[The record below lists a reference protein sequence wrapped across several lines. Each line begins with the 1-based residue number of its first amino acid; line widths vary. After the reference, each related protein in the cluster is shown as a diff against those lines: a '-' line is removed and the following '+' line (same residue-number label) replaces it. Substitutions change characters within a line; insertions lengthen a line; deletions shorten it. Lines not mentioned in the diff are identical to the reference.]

1 MVVFKRVEMKNFM
14 AVQEA
19 TLDLDNRGLVLIEGK
34 NKSNDSFTSNG
45 ASKTTLITSIT
56 YALYGKT
63 EKGLKAD
70 EVVNRIEKKNTYV
83 KLTFFVGEDE
93 YRIER
98 YRKDKTH
105 KNKVL
110 LFCNDKEITGSTND
124 VTDKA
129 IQELFGIEF
138 NTYVNAIMYGQGDI
152 PMFSQATDKGKKE
165 ILESI
170 TNVEVYKKAQDIAK
184 EKIKEVEQEQ
194 QSKESDIKQLKFKV
208 SMLEEQYNKDLDYY
222 NSVMEQKKQE
232 EATIEQAKKEA
243 QQQRDELTKQIE
255 EVKQN
260 IPQVEEVEFE
270 FSDSYYKAQEAINKI
285 ETHKKE
291 KLLPA
296 EQDVTST
303 FNIIKYDIQ
312 ELNKKHSQLDTSDHC
327 PVCGSPID
335 NSHKVKEQHNIQEQL
350 EVKKNQLEQYQEAL
364 NKIEDKKLELETK
377 KENIQSIMQVEEE
390 DKNKHQQMIQ
400 EQYRKQQSYYAKIS
414 ELENKKNGIT
424 DPVLNDYSYIKKP
437 DEEEHK
443 KEVENINLTID
454 KHSEDV
460 LQLESNKVQYQQA
473 VEAFGNKGIRS
484 VVLDFITPFLNEKAN
499 EYLQVLSGS
508 DISVEFQTQ
517 VENTKGE
524 LKDKF
529 DVIVTNSNGGTSY
542 KSNSAGEQKR
552 IDLAISFAIQDLI
565 MSKDDISTN
574 IALYDECFDGLD
586 TVGCENVIKL
596 LKDRLNTVGTIFV
609 ITHSESL
616 KPLFEN
622 VITMVKEDGVSRL
635 EKENRNEVKN

>member
-70 EVVNRIEKKNTYV
+70 EVVNRIEKKNTHV
-83 KLTFFVGEDE
+83 KLTFLVGEDE

-124 VTDKA
+124 VTDKS

-170 TNVEVYKKAQDIAK
+170 TNVEVYKKAQDVAK

-260 IPQVEEVEFE
+260 IPQVEETEFE

-303 FNIIKYDIQ
+303 FNIIKYDIT

-424 DPVLNDYSYIKKP
+424 DPILNDYSYIKKP

-517 VENTKGE
+517 VENAKGE

>member
-70 EVVNRIEKKNTYV
+70 EVVNRIEKKNTHV
-83 KLTFFVGEDE
+83 KLTFLVGEDE

-124 VTDKA
+124 VTDKS

-170 TNVEVYKKAQDIAK
+170 TNVEVYKKAQDVAK

-596 LKDRLNTVGTIFV
+596 LKDRLNVVGTIFV

>member
-70 EVVNRIEKKNTYV
+70 EVVNRIEKKNTHV
-83 KLTFFVGEDE
+83 KLTFLVGEDE

-124 VTDKA
+124 VTDKS

-170 TNVEVYKKAQDIAK
+170 TNVEVYKKAQDVAK

-622 VITMVKEDGVSRL
+622 VITMVKEEGVSRL

>member
-70 EVVNRIEKKNTYV
+70 EVVNRIEKKNTHV
-83 KLTFFVGEDE
+83 KLTFLVGEDE

-124 VTDKA
+124 VTDKS

-170 TNVEVYKKAQDIAK
+170 TNVEVYKKAQDVAK

-194 QSKESDIKQLKFKV
+194 QTKEADISQLKFKIN
-208 SMLEEQYNKDLDYY
+208 MLEEQHQKELDYY

-232 EATIEQAKKEA
+232 EESIEQAKLEA
-243 QQQRDELTKQIE
+243 QQQREEISKQIE
-255 EVKQN
+255 EVKNN
-260 IPQVEEVEFE
+260 IPQVEETEFE
-270 FSDSYYKAQEAINKI
+270 FSDSYYKAQEAINKL
-285 ETHKKE
+285 ETHKKD

-296 EQDVTST
+296 EQEVTTT
-303 FNIIKYDIQ
+303 FNIIKYDIT

-596 LKDRLNTVGTIFV
+596 LKDRLNVVGTIFV

>member
-70 EVVNRIEKKNTYV
+70 EVVNRIEKKNTHV
-83 KLTFFVGEDE
+83 KLTFLVGEDE

-124 VTDKA
+124 VTDKS

-170 TNVEVYKKAQDIAK
+170 TNVEVYKKAQDVAK

-285 ETHKKE
+285 ETHRKE

-424 DPVLNDYSYIKKP
+424 DPILNDYSYIKKP

-517 VENTKGE
+517 VENAKGE

>member
-14 AVQEA
+14 AVKEA

-83 KLTFFVGEDE
+83 KLTFFVGDDE

-129 IQELFGIEF
+129 IQDLFGIEF

-170 TNVEVYKKAQDIAK
+170 TNVEVYKKAQDVAK
-184 EKIKEVEQEQ
+184 EKIKEIEQEQ
-194 QSKESDIKQLKFKV
+194 QSKESDINQLKFKV
-208 SMLEEQYNKDLDYY
+208 SMLEEQYDKDLDYY

-232 EATIEQAKKEA
+232 EESIEQAKKEA
-243 QQQRDELTKQIE
+243 EKQREEISKQIE
-255 EVKQN
+255 EVKNN
-260 IPQVEEVEFE
+260 IPQVEETEFE
-270 FSDSYYKAQEAINKI
+270 FSDSYYKAQEAINKL
-285 ETHKKE
+285 ETHKKD

-296 EQDVTST
+296 EQEVTAT
-303 FNIIKYDIQ
+303 FNIIKYDIT

-335 NSHKVKEQHNIQEQL
+335 NSHKVKEQENIQEQL
-350 EVKKNQLEQYQEAL
+350 EVKKKQLEQYQEAL
-364 NKIEDKKLELETK
+364 NKIEDKKLELESK
-377 KENIQSIMQVEEE
+377 KEKIQNIMQVEEE
-390 DKNKHQQMIQ
+390 DKNKHQQEIQ

-414 ELENKKNGIT
+414 ELENKKNSIT

-437 DEEEHK
+437 DKEEHK
-443 KEVENINLTID
+443 KGVTFINLTID
-454 KHSEDV
+454 KLSEDV

-596 LKDRLNTVGTIFV
+596 LKDRLKTVGTIFV

-622 VITMVKEDGVSRL
+622 VITMVKEEGVSRL
-635 EKENRNEVKN
+635 EKENNNEVKN

>member
-70 EVVNRIEKKNTYV
+70 EVVNRIEKKNTHV
-83 KLTFFVGEDE
+83 KLTFLVGEDE

-170 TNVEVYKKAQDIAK
+170 TNVEVYKKAQDVAK

-243 QQQRDELTKQIE
+243 QQQRDKLTKQIE

-596 LKDRLNTVGTIFV
+596 LKDRLNVVGTIFV

>member
-70 EVVNRIEKKNTYV
+70 EVVNRIEKKNTHV
-83 KLTFFVGEDE
+83 KLTFLVGEDE

-124 VTDKA
+124 VTDKS

-170 TNVEVYKKAQDIAK
+170 TNVEVYKKAQDVAK

-194 QSKESDIKQLKFKV
+194 QTKEADISQLKFKIN
-208 SMLEEQYNKDLDYY
+208 MLEEQHQKELDYY

-232 EATIEQAKKEA
+232 EESIEQAKLEA
-243 QQQRDELTKQIE
+243 QQQREELSKQIE

-285 ETHKKE
+285 EEHKKE

-303 FNIIKYDIQ
+303 FNIIKYDIT

-335 NSHKVKEQHNIQEQL
+335 NSHKVKEQHSIQEQL

-364 NKIEDKKLELETK
+364 NKIEDKKVELESK
-377 KENIQSIMQVEEE
+377 KEKIQSIIQVEEE
-390 DKNKHQQMIQ
+390 DKNRHQQAIQ
-400 EQYRKQQSYYAKIS
+400 EQYRNQQSYYTKIS
-414 ELENKKNGIT
+414 ELENKKNSII
-424 DPVLNDYSYIKKP
+424 DPVLNDYSYIKEP
-437 DEEEHK
+437 DKEQYK
-443 KEVENINLTID
+443 KEITSIELTID
-454 KHSEDV
+454 KHSKDV

>member
-70 EVVNRIEKKNTYV
+70 EVVNRIEKKNTHV
-83 KLTFFVGEDE
+83 KLTFLVGEDE

-124 VTDKA
+124 VTDKS

-170 TNVEVYKKAQDIAK
+170 TNVEVYKKAQDVAK

-285 ETHKKE
+285 ETHRKE

>member
-83 KLTFFVGEDE
+83 KLTFFVGDDE

-98 YRKDKTH
+98 YRKDKTY

-124 VTDKA
+124 VTDKS

-170 TNVEVYKKAQDIAK
+170 TNVEVYKKAQDVAK

-260 IPQVEEVEFE
+260 IPQVEETEFE

-285 ETHKKE
+285 ETHRKE

-596 LKDRLNTVGTIFV
+596 LKDRLNVVGTIFV

>member
-70 EVVNRIEKKNTYV
+70 EVVNRIEKKNTHI
-83 KLTFFVGEDE
+83 KLTFLVGEDE

-124 VTDKA
+124 VTDKS

-170 TNVEVYKKAQDIAK
+170 TNVEVYKKAQDVAK

>member
-70 EVVNRIEKKNTYV
+70 EVVNRIEKKNTHV
-83 KLTFFVGEDE
+83 KLTFLVGEDE

-170 TNVEVYKKAQDIAK
+170 TNVEVYKKAQDVAK

-424 DPVLNDYSYIKKP
+424 DPILNDYSYIKEP
-437 DEEEHK
+437 DKEQYK
-443 KEVENINLTID
+443 KEITSIELTID
-454 KHSEDV
+454 KHSKDV

>member
-1 MVVFKRVEMKNFM
+1 MVVFNRVEMKNFM
-14 AVQEA
+14 AVKEA
-19 TLDLDNRGLVLIEGK
+19 TLDLYNRGLVLIEGK

-83 KLTFFVGEDE
+83 KLTFFVGDDA

-98 YRKDKTH
+98 YRKDKTY

-129 IQELFGIEF
+129 IQDLFGIEF

-170 TNVEVYKKAQDIAK
+170 TNVEVYKKAQDVAK
-184 EKIKEVEQEQ
+184 EKIKEIEQEQ

-596 LKDRLNTVGTIFV
+596 LKDRLNTVRTIFV

>member
-14 AVQEA
+14 AVKEA

-70 EVVNRIEKKNTYV
+70 EVVNRTEKKNTYV
-83 KLTFFVGEDE
+83 KLTFFVGDDA

-98 YRKDKTH
+98 YRKDKTY

-129 IQELFGIEF
+129 IQDLFGIEF

-170 TNVEVYKKAQDIAK
+170 TNVEVYKKAQDVAK
-184 EKIKEVEQEQ
+184 EKIKEIEQEQ
-194 QSKESDIKQLKFKV
+194 QSKESDINQLKFKV
-208 SMLEEQYNKDLDYY
+208 SMLEEQYDKDLDYY

-232 EATIEQAKKEA
+232 EESIEQAKKEA
-243 QQQRDELTKQIE
+243 EKQREEISKQIE
-255 EVKQN
+255 EVKNN
-260 IPQVEEVEFE
+260 IPQVEETEFE
-270 FSDSYYKAQEAINKI
+270 FSDSYYKAQEAINKL
-285 ETHKKE
+285 ETHKKD

-296 EQDVTST
+296 EQEVTTT
-303 FNIIKYDIQ
+303 FNIIKYDIT

-335 NSHKVKEQHNIQEQL
+335 NSHKVKEQDSIQEQL
-350 EVKKNQLEQYQEAL
+350 EVKKKQLEQYQEAL
-364 NKIEDKKLELETK
+364 NKIEDKKLELESK
-377 KENIQSIMQVEEE
+377 KEKIQNIMQVEEE
-390 DKNKHQQMIQ
+390 DKNKHQQEIQ

-414 ELENKKNGIT
+414 ELENKKNSIT

-437 DEEEHK
+437 DKEEHK
-443 KEVENINLTID
+443 KGVTFINLTID
-454 KHSEDV
+454 KLSEDV

-596 LKDRLNTVGTIFV
+596 LKDRLKTVGTIFV

>member
-1 MVVFKRVEMKNFM
+1 MVVFNRVEMKNFM
-14 AVQEA
+14 AVKEA

-70 EVVNRIEKKNTYV
+70 EVVNRIEKKNTHV
-83 KLTFFVGEDE
+83 KLTFLVGEDE

-129 IQELFGIEF
+129 IQDLFGIEF

-170 TNVEVYKKAQDIAK
+170 TNVEVYKKAQDVAK
-184 EKIKEVEQEQ
+184 EKIKEIEQEQ
-194 QSKESDIKQLKFKV
+194 QSKESDINQLKFKV
-208 SMLEEQYNKDLDYY
+208 SMLEEQYDKDLDYY

-232 EATIEQAKKEA
+232 EESIEQAKKEA
-243 QQQRDELTKQIE
+243 ERQREEISKQIE
-255 EVKQN
+255 EVKNN
-260 IPQVEEVEFE
+260 IPQVEETEFE
-270 FSDSYYKAQEAINKI
+270 FSDSYYKAQEAINKL
-285 ETHKKE
+285 ETHKKD

-296 EQDVTST
+296 EQEVTTT
-303 FNIIKYDIQ
+303 FNIIKYDIT

-335 NSHKVKEQHNIQEQL
+335 NSHKVKEQENIQEQL
-350 EVKKNQLEQYQEAL
+350 EVKKKQLEQYQEAL
-364 NKIEDKKLELETK
+364 NKIEDKKLELESK
-377 KENIQSIMQVEEE
+377 KEKIQNIMQVEEE
-390 DKNKHQQMIQ
+390 DKNKHQQEIQ
-400 EQYRKQQSYYAKIS
+400 EQYRNQQSYYTKIS
-414 ELENKKNGIT
+414 ELENKKNNII
-424 DPVLNDYSYIKKP
+424 DPVLNDYSYIKEP
-437 DEEEHK
+437 DKEQYK
-443 KEVENINLTID
+443 KEITSIELTID
-454 KHSEDV
+454 KHSKDV

>member
-83 KLTFFVGEDE
+83 KLTFFVGDDE

-98 YRKDKTH
+98 YRKDKTY

-124 VTDKA
+124 VTDKS

-170 TNVEVYKKAQDIAK
+170 TNVEVYKKAQDVAK

-194 QSKESDIKQLKFKV
+194 QTKEADISQLKFKIN
-208 SMLEEQYNKDLDYY
+208 MLEEQHQKELDYY

-232 EATIEQAKKEA
+232 EESIEQAKLEA
-243 QQQRDELTKQIE
+243 QQQREEISKQIE
-255 EVKQN
+255 EVKNN
-260 IPQVEEVEFE
+260 IPQVEETEFE
-270 FSDSYYKAQEAINKI
+270 FSDSYYKAQEAINKL
-285 ETHKKE
+285 ETHKKD

-296 EQDVTST
+296 EQEVTTT
-303 FNIIKYDIQ
+303 FNIIKYDIT

-335 NSHKVKEQHNIQEQL
+335 NSHKVKEQENIQEQL
-350 EVKKNQLEQYQEAL
+350 EVKKKQLEQYQEAL
-364 NKIEDKKLELETK
+364 NKIEDKKLELESK
-377 KENIQSIMQVEEE
+377 KEKIQNIMQVEEE
-390 DKNKHQQMIQ
+390 DKNKHQQEIQ

-414 ELENKKNGIT
+414 ELENKKNSII
-424 DPVLNDYSYIKKP
+424 DPVLNDYSYIKEP
-437 DEEEHK
+437 DKEQYK
-443 KEVENINLTID
+443 KEITSIELTID
-454 KHSEDV
+454 KHSKDV

-517 VENTKGE
+517 VENAKGE

-596 LKDRLNTVGTIFV
+596 LKDRLNVVGTIFV

>member
-1 MVVFKRVEMKNFM
+1 MVVFNRVEMKNFM
-14 AVQEA
+14 AVKEA

-70 EVVNRIEKKNTYV
+70 EVVNRIEKKNTHV
-83 KLTFFVGEDE
+83 KLTFLVGEDE

-124 VTDKA
+124 VTDKS

-170 TNVEVYKKAQDIAK
+170 TNVEVYKKAQDVAK

-285 ETHKKE
+285 ETHRKE

-596 LKDRLNTVGTIFV
+596 LKDRLNVVGTIFV

>member
-70 EVVNRIEKKNTYV
+70 EVVNRIEKKNTHV
-83 KLTFFVGEDE
+83 KLTFLVGEDE

-124 VTDKA
+124 VTDKS

-170 TNVEVYKKAQDIAK
+170 TNVEVYKKAQDVAK

-285 ETHKKE
+285 ETHRKE

-460 LQLESNKVQYQQA
+460 LQSESNKVQYQQA

-517 VENTKGE
+517 VENAKGE

>member
-70 EVVNRIEKKNTYV
+70 EVVNRIEKKNTHV
-83 KLTFFVGEDE
+83 KLTFLVGEDE

-124 VTDKA
+124 VTDKS

-170 TNVEVYKKAQDIAK
+170 TNVEVYKKAQDVAK

-285 ETHKKE
+285 ETHRKE

-454 KHSEDV
+454 KHSKDV

-517 VENTKGE
+517 VENAKGE

>member
-14 AVQEA
+14 AVKEA

-83 KLTFFVGEDE
+83 KLTFFVGDDE

-129 IQELFGIEF
+129 IQDLFGIEF

-170 TNVEVYKKAQDIAK
+170 TNVEVYKKAQDVAK
-184 EKIKEVEQEQ
+184 EKIKEIEQEQ
-194 QSKESDIKQLKFKV
+194 QSKESDINQLKFKV
-208 SMLEEQYNKDLDYY
+208 SMLEEQYDKDLDYY

-232 EATIEQAKKEA
+232 EESIEQAKKEA
-243 QQQRDELTKQIE
+243 ERQREEISKQIE
-255 EVKQN
+255 EVKNN
-260 IPQVEEVEFE
+260 IPQVEETEFE
-270 FSDSYYKAQEAINKI
+270 FSDSYYKAQEAINKL
-285 ETHKKE
+285 ETHKKD

-296 EQDVTST
+296 EQEVTAT
-303 FNIIKYDIQ
+303 FNIIKYDIT
-312 ELNKKHSQLDTSDHC
+312 ELNKKHSQLDISDHC

-335 NSHKVKEQHNIQEQL
+335 NSHKVKEQENIQEQL
-350 EVKKNQLEQYQEAL
+350 EVKKKQLEQYQEAL
-364 NKIEDKKLELETK
+364 NKIEDKKLELESK
-377 KENIQSIMQVEEE
+377 KEKIQNIMQVEEE
-390 DKNKHQQMIQ
+390 DKNKHQQEIQ

-414 ELENKKNGIT
+414 ELENKKNSIT

-437 DEEEHK
+437 DKEEHK
-443 KEVENINLTID
+443 KGVTFINLTID
-454 KHSEDV
+454 KLSEGV

-596 LKDRLNTVGTIFV
+596 LKDRLKTVGTIFV

-622 VITMVKEDGVSRL
+622 VITMVKEEGVSRL
-635 EKENRNEVKN
+635 EKENNNEVKN

>member
-1 MVVFKRVEMKNFM
+1 MVVFKRVEMNNFM
-14 AVQEA
+14 AVKEA

-83 KLTFFVGEDE
+83 KLTFFVGDDE

-129 IQELFGIEF
+129 IQDLFGIEF

-170 TNVEVYKKAQDIAK
+170 TNVEVYKKAQDVAK
-184 EKIKEVEQEQ
+184 EKIKEIEQEQ
-194 QSKESDIKQLKFKV
+194 QSKESDINQLKFKV
-208 SMLEEQYNKDLDYY
+208 SMLEEQYDKDLDYY
-222 NSVMEQKKQE
+222 KSVMEQKKQE
-232 EATIEQAKKEA
+232 EESIEQAKKEA
-243 QQQRDELTKQIE
+243 EKQREEISKQIE
-255 EVKQN
+255 EVKNN
-260 IPQVEEVEFE
+260 IPQVEETEFE
-270 FSDSYYKAQEAINKI
+270 FSDSYYKAQEAINKL
-285 ETHKKE
+285 ETHKKD

-296 EQDVTST
+296 EQEVTTT
-303 FNIIKYDIQ
+303 FNIIKYDIT

-327 PVCGSPID
+327 PVCGSPIN
-335 NSHKVKEQHNIQEQL
+335 NSHKVKEQENIQEQL
-350 EVKKNQLEQYQEAL
+350 EVKKKQLEQYQEAL
-364 NKIEDKKLELETK
+364 NKIEDKKLELESK
-377 KENIQSIMQVEEE
+377 KEKIQNIMQVEEE
-390 DKNKHQQMIQ
+390 DKNKHQQEIQ

-414 ELENKKNGIT
+414 ELENKKNSIT

-437 DEEEHK
+437 DKEEHK
-443 KEVENINLTID
+443 KGVTFINLTID
-454 KHSEDV
+454 KLSEDV

-596 LKDRLNTVGTIFV
+596 LKDRLKTVGTIFV

-622 VITMVKEDGVSRL
+622 VITMVKEEGVSRL
-635 EKENRNEVKN
+635 EKENNNEVKN

>member
-70 EVVNRIEKKNTYV
+70 EVVNRIEKKNTHV
-83 KLTFFVGEDE
+83 KLTFLVGEDE

-124 VTDKA
+124 VTDKS

-170 TNVEVYKKAQDIAK
+170 TNVEVYKKAQDVAK

>member
-70 EVVNRIEKKNTYV
+70 EVVNRIEKKNTHV
-83 KLTFFVGEDE
+83 KLTFLVGEDE

-124 VTDKA
+124 VTDKS

-170 TNVEVYKKAQDIAK
+170 TNVEVYKKAQDVAK

-194 QSKESDIKQLKFKV
+194 QTKEADISQLKFKIN
-208 SMLEEQYNKDLDYY
+208 MLEEQHQKELDYY

-232 EATIEQAKKEA
+232 EESIEQAKLEA
-243 QQQRDELTKQIE
+243 QQQREELSKQIE

-285 ETHKKE
+285 EEHKKE

-303 FNIIKYDIQ
+303 FNIIKYDIA

-335 NSHKVKEQHNIQEQL
+335 NSHKVKEQQSIQEQL

-364 NKIEDKKLELETK
+364 NKIEDKKVELESK
-377 KENIQSIMQVEEE
+377 KEKIQSIMQVEEE
-390 DKNKHQQMIQ
+390 DKNKHQQAIQ
-400 EQYRKQQSYYAKIS
+400 EQYRNQQSYYTKIS
-414 ELENKKNGIT
+414 ELENKKNNII
-424 DPVLNDYSYIKKP
+424 DPVLNDYSYIKEP
-437 DEEEHK
+437 DKEQYK
-443 KEVENINLTID
+443 KEITSIELTID
-454 KHSEDV
+454 KHSKDV

-586 TVGCENVIKL
+586 TVGCENAIKL

>member
-83 KLTFFVGEDE
+83 KLTFFVGDDE

-98 YRKDKTH
+98 YRKDKTY

-124 VTDKA
+124 VTDKS

-170 TNVEVYKKAQDIAK
+170 TNVEVYKKAQDVAK

-285 ETHKKE
+285 ETHRKE

-596 LKDRLNTVGTIFV
+596 LKDRLNVVGTIFV

>member
-14 AVQEA
+14 AVKEA

-83 KLTFFVGEDE
+83 KLTFFVGDDE

-98 YRKDKTH
+98 YRKDKTY

-129 IQELFGIEF
+129 IQDLFGIEF

-170 TNVEVYKKAQDIAK
+170 TNVEVYKKAQDVAK
-184 EKIKEVEQEQ
+184 EKIKEIEQEQ
-194 QSKESDIKQLKFKV
+194 QSKESDINQLKFKV
-208 SMLEEQYNKDLDYY
+208 SMLEEQYDKDLDYY

-232 EATIEQAKKEA
+232 EESIEQAKKEA
-243 QQQRDELTKQIE
+243 ERQREEISKQIE
-255 EVKQN
+255 EVKNN
-260 IPQVEEVEFE
+260 IPQVEETEFE
-270 FSDSYYKAQEAINKI
+270 FSDSYYKAQEAINKL
-285 ETHKKE
+285 ETHKKD

-296 EQDVTST
+296 EQEVTTT
-303 FNIIKYDIQ
+303 FNIIKYDIT

-335 NSHKVKEQHNIQEQL
+335 NSHKVKEQENIQEQL

-364 NKIEDKKLELETK
+364 NKIEDKKLELESK
-377 KENIQSIMQVEEE
+377 KEKIQNIMQVEEE
-390 DKNKHQQMIQ
+390 DKNKHQQEIQ

-596 LKDRLNTVGTIFV
+596 LKDRLNVVGTIFV

>member
-70 EVVNRIEKKNTYV
+70 EVVNRIEKKNTHV
-83 KLTFFVGEDE
+83 KLTFLVGEDE

-124 VTDKA
+124 VTDKS

-170 TNVEVYKKAQDIAK
+170 TNVEVYKKAQDVAK

-400 EQYRKQQSYYAKIS
+400 EQYRKQQSYYARIS

-565 MSKDDISTN
+565 MGKDDISTN

>member
-70 EVVNRIEKKNTYV
+70 EVVNRIEKKNTHV
-83 KLTFFVGEDE
+83 KLTFLVGEDE

-124 VTDKA
+124 VTDKS

-170 TNVEVYKKAQDIAK
+170 TNVEVYKKAQDVAK

-285 ETHKKE
+285 ETHRKE

-596 LKDRLNTVGTIFV
+596 LKDRLNVVGTIFV

>member
-70 EVVNRIEKKNTYV
+70 EVVNRIEKKNTHV
-83 KLTFFVGEDE
+83 KLTFLVGEDE

-124 VTDKA
+124 VTDKS

-170 TNVEVYKKAQDIAK
+170 TNVEVYKKAQDVAK

-285 ETHKKE
+285 ETHRKE

-517 VENTKGE
+517 VENAKGE

>member
-1 MVVFKRVEMKNFM
+1 MVVFNRVEMKNFM
-14 AVQEA
+14 AVKEA

-70 EVVNRIEKKNTYV
+70 EVVNRIEKKNTHV
-83 KLTFFVGEDE
+83 KLTFLVGEDE

-129 IQELFGIEF
+129 IQDLFGIEF

-170 TNVEVYKKAQDIAK
+170 TNVEVYKKAQDVAK
-184 EKIKEVEQEQ
+184 EKIKEIEQEQ
-194 QSKESDIKQLKFKV
+194 QSKESDINQLKFKV
-208 SMLEEQYNKDLDYY
+208 SMLEEQYDKDLDYY

-232 EATIEQAKKEA
+232 EESIEQAKKEA
-243 QQQRDELTKQIE
+243 ERQREEISKQIE
-255 EVKQN
+255 EVKNN
-260 IPQVEEVEFE
+260 IPQVEETEFE
-270 FSDSYYKAQEAINKI
+270 FSDSYYKAQEAINKL
-285 ETHKKE
+285 ETHKKD

-296 EQDVTST
+296 EQEVTTT
-303 FNIIKYDIQ
+303 FNIIKYDIT

-335 NSHKVKEQHNIQEQL
+335 NSHKVKEQENIQEQL
-350 EVKKNQLEQYQEAL
+350 EVKKKQLEQYQEAL
-364 NKIEDKKLELETK
+364 NKIEDKKLELESK
-377 KENIQSIMQVEEE
+377 KEKIQSIMQVEEE
-390 DKNKHQQMIQ
+390 DKNRHQQAIQ
-400 EQYRKQQSYYAKIS
+400 EQYRNQQSYYTKIS
-414 ELENKKNGIT
+414 ELEHKKNSII
-424 DPVLNDYSYIKKP
+424 DPVLNDYSYIKEP
-437 DEEEHK
+437 DKEQYK
-443 KEVENINLTID
+443 KEIASIELTID
-454 KHSEDV
+454 KHSKDV

-517 VENTKGE
+517 VENAKGE

-596 LKDRLNTVGTIFV
+596 LKDRLNIVGTIFV

>member
-1 MVVFKRVEMKNFM
+1 MVVFNRVEMKNFM
-14 AVQEA
+14 AVKEA

-83 KLTFFVGEDE
+83 KLTFFVGDDE

-124 VTDKA
+124 VTDKS

-170 TNVEVYKKAQDIAK
+170 TNVEVYKKAQDVAK

-194 QSKESDIKQLKFKV
+194 QSKESDIKQLKFKIN
-208 SMLEEQYNKDLDYY
+208 MLEEQHQKELDYY

-232 EATIEQAKKEA
+232 EESIEQAKKEA

-285 ETHKKE
+285 ETHRKE

-364 NKIEDKKLELETK
+364 NKIEDKKVELESK
-377 KENIQSIMQVEEE
+377 KEKIQSIMQVEEE
-390 DKNKHQQMIQ
+390 DKNKHQQAIQ
-400 EQYRKQQSYYAKIS
+400 EQYRNQQSYYTKIS
-414 ELENKKNGIT
+414 ELENKKNNII
-424 DPVLNDYSYIKKP
+424 DPVLNDYSYIKEP
-437 DEEEHK
+437 DKEQYK
-443 KEVENINLTID
+443 KEITSIELTID
-454 KHSEDV
+454 KHSKDV

>member
-1 MVVFKRVEMKNFM
+1 MVVFKRVEMENFM
-14 AVQEA
+14 AVKEA
-19 TLDLDNRGLVLIEGK
+19 SLDLDKRGLVLIEGK

-70 EVVNRIEKKNTYV
+70 EVVNRIEKKNTVV
-83 KLTFFVGEDE
+83 KLYFSVGEDN

-98 YRKDKTH
+98 YRKHKTH

-124 VTDKA
+124 VTDKH

-170 TNVEVYKKAQDIAK
+170 TNVEVYKKAHDVAK
-184 EKIKEVEQEQ
+184 EKIKEVEQDQ
-194 QSKESDIKQLKFKV
+194 LSKENDISQLNLKI
-208 SMLEEQYNKDLDYY
+208 SMKEEQYQKDLDYY
-222 NSVMEQKKQE
+222 NNVMQQKKQE
-232 EATIEQAKKEA
+232 EETIEQAKKEA
-243 QQQRDELTKQIE
+243 QQQRDELSNKIE
-255 EVKQN
+255 EIKKS
-260 IPQVEEVEFE
+260 IPQVEETEFE
-270 FSDSYYKAQEAINKI
+270 FTEGYYRAKEALNKL
-285 ETHKKE
+285 EEHKKD

-296 EQDVTST
+296 EQEVTAT
-303 FNIIKYDIQ
+303 FNGIKYDIK
-312 ELNKKHSQLDTSDHC
+312 ELNNKHSQLDTSDHC
-327 PVCGSPID
+327 PVCGSTID
-335 NSHKVKEQHNIQEQL
+335 NTHKVKEQQSIQEQL
-350 EVKKNQLEQYQEAL
+350 IKKNKILEEYQEAL
-364 NKIEDKKLELETK
+364 NKIEDKKKEIEEK
-377 KENIQSIMQVEEE
+377 KERIQNIMQLEEK
-390 DKNKHQQMIQ
+390 DKEEHHQAIQ
-400 EQYRKQQSYYAKIS
+400 EKYRNQQSYYTKIS
-414 ELENKKNGIT
+414 ELENKKNNIK
-424 DPVLNDYSYIKKP
+424 DPVLNDYSYIKQP
-437 DEEEHK
+437 NEEEYK
-443 KEVENINLTID
+443 KEVESLQDSID
-454 KHSEDV
+454 KHSNDV
-460 LQLESNKVQYQQA
+460 LQLESSKVQYQQA
-473 VEAFGNKGIRS
+473 VEAFSNKGIRS

-517 VENTKGE
+517 VENSKGE

-565 MSKDDISTN
+565 MSKEDISTN

-586 TVGCENVIKL
+586 TIGCENVVKL
-596 LKDRLNTVGTIFV
+596 LKDRLESVGTIFV
-609 ITHSESL
+609 ITHSEQL

-622 VITMVKEDGVSRL
+622 VITMVKENGISKI
-635 EKENRNEVKN
+635 EKGE